1 MKKPYRKYGASKG
14 LPDFIKKRRKKM
26 SDEKEAEPKVEEK
39 KEESKTGKT
48 YDGGPIP
55 KKGSSK

>member
-1 MKKPYRKYGASKG
+1 
-14 LPDFIKKRRKKM
+14 M
-26 SDEKEAEPKVEEK
+26 SDEKTAAEKAAEEK

-55 KKGSSK
+55 KLSKTARERAEKESE